1 MEYKSIN
8 STTNMFLKLLKTL
21 IANQHECTIKL
32 WANPLRLNEKCLK
45 SKQN

>member
-1 MEYKSIN
+1 M
-8 STTNMFLKLLKTL
+8 TNCQVASFKNYLKTL

-32 WANPLRLNEKCLK
+32 WQNPLILDKKFLK